1 MAMQD
6 ASNVFHKKQM
16 YNSVITGKENA
27 SKDWNCII
35 SMFLIV
41 LITICLKTAICFF
54 LVKTGW
60 QSCSIQEFSGPALE
74 LESVGP
80 GFIFSVFGR
89 ILFEITEIN
98 EVNSVIMSER
108 IGL

>member
-6 ASNVFHKKQM
+6 ASDVFHKKQM

-54 LVKTGW
+54 
-60 QSCSIQEFSGPALE
+60 
-74 LESVGP
+74 
-80 GFIFSVFGR
+80 FGEDRLAILQHTR
-89 ILFEITEIN
+89 ILRASF
-98 EVNSVIMSER
+98 R
-108 IGL
+108 IRKCGAWVYFFGLRPNFL

>member
-54 LVKTGW
+54 FW
-60 QSCSIQEFSGPALE
+60 
-74 LESVGP
+74 
-80 GFIFSVFGR
+80 
-89 ILFEITEIN
+89 
-98 EVNSVIMSER
+98 
-108 IGL
+108 